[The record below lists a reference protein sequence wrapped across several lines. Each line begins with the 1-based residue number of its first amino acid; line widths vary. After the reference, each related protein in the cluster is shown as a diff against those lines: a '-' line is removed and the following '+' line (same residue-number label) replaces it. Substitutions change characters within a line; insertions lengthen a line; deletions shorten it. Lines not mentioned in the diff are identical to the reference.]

1 MNRTDLA
8 RKIQSRTAVIDA
20 HGHTL
25 DLAFKSKKDLHQPLG
40 GLTDVPLMRA
50 GGVAAQLTACWV
62 PDAAIGGPHASR
74 RPLQKLLRMADY
86 LHRQLSGESGEYAVL
101 ATGAGDIEAARKSG
115 KVAFIFGLEGGDAL
129 KGDLSV
135 LRTLYRLGLRHL
147 GLVHE
152 GRNQMGT
159 ATQVW
164 DGPHMRL
171 YDPDSDPPEGLTAS
185 GKEVVREMNRL
196 GMLVDVTHM
205 AEATFRDALETTRA
219 PVVATH
225 GNARALQDTVRYLS
239 DEQIRAVAET
249 GGVVCPSPLPLGPG
263 REKPSLDMLLD
274 HVDYMVELVG
284 PDHVGFGTDF
294 LDQTGSRPAGIEDI
308 GATGN
313 LTASLLDRGYSPQ
326 TAGKILGANFL
337 RVFEAVAG

>member
-1 MNRTDLA
+1 MSYSALA
-8 RKIQSRTAVIDA
+8 RKIHCQTPVIDA

-25 DLAFKSKKDLHQPLG
+25 DLAFNLKKELHLPLG

-50 GGVAAQLTACWV
+50 GGVSAQLTACWV

-74 RPLQKLLRMADY
+74 RPLQRILQISDY
-86 LHRQLSGESGEYAVL
+86 LHLQLSGESGDYAML
-101 ATGAGDIEAARKSG
+101 ATSASDIEAAAKSG
-115 KVAFIFGLEGGDAL
+115 KVAFVFGMEGGDAL

-135 LRTLYRLGLRHL
+135 LRTLHRLGLRHL

-152 GRNQMGT
+152 GRNHLGT

-171 YDPDSDPPEGLTAS
+171 YDSGIDAAGGLTPA
-185 GKEVVREMNRL
+185 GREVVREMNRL

-205 AEATFRDALETTRA
+205 VEASFWDALETTRE

-225 GNARALQDTVRYLS
+225 GNARSLQDTVRYLS
-239 DEQIRAVAET
+239 DEQIRAVAAT

-263 REKPSLDMLLD
+263 RESPSLDMLLN
-274 HVDYMVELVG
+274 HIDYMVELVG
-284 PDHVGFGTDF
+284 PGHVGFGTDF
-294 LDQTGSRPAGIEDI
+294 LDQTGSRPTGLEDI
-308 GATGN
+308 GASAN
-313 LTASLLDRGYSPQ
+313 LTIGLLERGYAPQ
-326 TAGKILGANFL
+326 ATGKILGANFL
-337 RVFEAVAG
+337 RVFKAATG